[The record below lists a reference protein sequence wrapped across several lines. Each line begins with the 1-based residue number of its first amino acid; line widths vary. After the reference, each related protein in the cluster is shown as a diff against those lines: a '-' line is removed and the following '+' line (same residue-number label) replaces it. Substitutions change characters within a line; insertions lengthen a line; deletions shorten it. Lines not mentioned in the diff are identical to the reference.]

1 MMDYPGIQEAI
12 EHGTATESLPRW
24 ALSLMREIVSGGRE
38 LTAVRHPL
46 GFLCFPAE
54 RLATRGVCVHLWTPG
69 LRTALTTSTVHSHS
83 WDLTSYVLYGTL
95 RNQRLRVAPAAGQ
108 ATHRLFEVRSR
119 GDVDELQATTRL
131 VSYHPEADSVH
142 GAGSV
147 YFLPAGEF
155 HATLVPAEQEVA
167 TVVLSRNR
175 PPAIDVALGPV
186 HAPSHTLTRSRCDA
200 AETARAARL
209 IAARLAETGPGRGRE
224 EPHEEGRDD

>member
-1 MMDYPGIQEAI
+1 MDYPGIEEAI
-12 EHGTATESLPRW
+12 EHGTAAESVPGW
-24 ALSLMREIVSGGRE
+24 ALSLMREIISGGRE

-54 RLATRGVCVHLWTPG
+54 RLASRGVCVHLWTPG
-69 LRTALTTSTVHSHS
+69 RRSALTTSTVHSHS
-83 WDLTSYVLYGTL
+83 WDLTSYVLYGAL
-95 RNQRLRVAPAAGQ
+95 RNQRIRVAAAAGE

-147 YFLPAGEF
+147 YYPSAGEF
-155 HATLVPAEQEVA
+155 HATVVPAEQEVA

-175 PPAIDVALGPV
+175 PQATDVALGPV
-186 HAPSHTLTRSRCDA
+186 HAPSHTLTRSRCDVH
-200 AETARAARL
+200 ETARSARL
-209 IAARLAETGPGRGRE
+209 IAGRLADTGPARGRE
-224 EPHEEGRDD
+224 QRHEGGPP

>member
-1 MMDYPGIQEAI
+1 MDYPGIQEAI
-12 EHGTATESLPRW
+12 DQGTATESVPRW
-24 ALSLMREIVSGGRE
+24 TLSLMREIASGGRE

-54 RLATRGVCVHLWTPG
+54 RLATRGVCVHLWAPG
-69 LRTALTTSTVHSHS
+69 LRSALTTSTVHSHS

-95 RNQRLRVAPAAGQ
+95 RNQRIQVAPAAGQ

-119 GDVDELQATTRL
+119 GDVDELLATTRL
-131 VSYHPEADSVH
+131 VSYQPEADSVH

-155 HATLVPAEQEVA
+155 HATVVPAEQEVA

-175 PPAIDVALGPV
+175 PQVADVALGPV

-200 AETARAARL
+200 RETARAARL
-209 IAARLAETGPGRGRE
+209 IAGRLAEAGPRPGPRGASRGG
-224 EPHEEGRDD
+224 PP

>member
-1 MMDYPGIQEAI
+1 MDYPGIQEAV
-12 EHGTATESLPRW
+12 EHGTAAESVPGW
-24 ALSLMREIVSGGRE
+24 ALSLMQEIISGGRE

-46 GFLCFPAE
+46 GFLCFPVE
-54 RLATRGVCVHLWTPG
+54 RQARHGVCVHLWTPG
-69 LRTALTTSTVHSHS
+69 RRSALTTSTVHSHS

-95 RNQRLRVAPAAGQ
+95 RNQRIRVVPTAGQ

-119 GDVDELQATTRL
+119 GDVDELHTTTRL

-142 GAGSV
+142 DAGSV

-155 HATLVPAEQEVA
+155 HATVVLAEQEVA

-175 PPAIDVALGPV
+175 PQTADLALGPV

-200 AETARAARL
+200 RETACAARL
-209 IAARLAETGPGRGRE
+209 IADRLAETGPARGHEGGR
-224 EPHEEGRDD
+224 HD